1 MNRSAVYA
9 LLLVL
14 GMPFDTF
21 AQDVLT
27 WNECVAEAVQSQPAL
42 RAADASVRQARAD
55 RQIAASERR
64 PGISAALSASNSGST
79 ASASDAL
86 TTYSYGLSV
95 SQLVY
100 DGGVTSLTVSGSD
113 EAVVARQ
120 EAYRAVSSEQRLL
133 LRTAFVNLLKA
144 QELVGIARE
153 IAERRQQN
161 VRLLKLRYDAGREH
175 LGSLRRS
182 EADLAEAEFEVAQAE
197 RGLVLAQSLL
207 ASALG
212 RETRSALRVKGEF
225 GVASLPST
233 APDFEALAH
242 NHPVMHQYEAAVRQ
256 ARYERD
262 AAARALYPE
271 ISASSSI
278 GKSSLDDW
286 PPGNVDW
293 TAALQLS
300 LPIYTGGKARAQEA
314 KALWQLNEQAEQSRS
329 IYLGLVDTLEES
341 WKNFVDA
348 TEQVQVSRT
357 FLDAAAER
365 STIADAQYSNGL
377 ISFDD
382 WVIIENNLVSSKKSY
397 LDARAQLLLAE
408 ADWMEAQGVP
418 LDE

>member
-27 WNECVAEAVQSQPAL
+27 WNECVAEAAQSQPAL

-286 PPGNVDW
+286 PPANVDW